1 LFTDV
6 TFVKGEKNMGA
17 TIRIADAELGIMHI
31 LWSEERPMTS
41 TEIRDRLQS
50 ESQWG
55 KSTVLTLIRRLVEK
69 GALSCEKQE
78 RFRYAPLISE
88 KEYRDN
94 RTRKLI
100 DALYGGSVR
109 NLVVALCT
117 TSTLTQKEREELQRE
132 LNNGLNDHE

>member
-1 LFTDV
+1 
-6 TFVKGEKNMGA
+6 VKGEKNMGA
-17 TIRIADAELGIMHI
+17 TIRIADAELEIMRI
-31 LWSEERPMTS
+31 LWSEERSMTS

-78 RFRYAPLISE
+78 RLQYAPLVSE
-88 KEYRDN
+88 KEYCDS

-117 TSTLTQKEREELQRE
+117 ASTLTQEEREELQRYVDK
-132 LNNGLNDHE
+132 GLNDHE

>member
-1 LFTDV
+1 
-6 TFVKGEKNMGA
+6 MGA
-17 TIRIADAELGIMHI
+17 TIRIADAELEIMRI
-31 LWSEERPMTS
+31 LWSEERSMTS

-78 RFRYAPLISE
+78 RLQYAPLVSE
-88 KEYRDN
+88 KEYCDS

-117 TSTLTQKEREELQRE
+117 ASTLTQEEREELQRYVDK
-132 LNNGLNDHE
+132 GLNDHE